1 MIERLFAS
9 ATMYATLAMFFD
21 FPGDALHAR
30 LIARS
35 IGRDVKCVLRQ
46 LQTLEACRIIVCP
59 TGGRPRQYRLSDKY
73 PLYREFEALFAKT
86 RDCRYYPRQDGPRQH
101 VDFLYEDEERGGSH
115 DRQPSPEK
123 EGKSCSA
130 AGPA

>member
-46 LQTLEACRIIVCP
+46 LQTLEACRI
-59 TGGRPRQYRLSDKY
+59 
-73 PLYREFEALFAKT
+73 
-86 RDCRYYPRQDGPRQH
+86 GPRWNI
-101 VDFLYEDEERGGSH
+101 DAMYEDGDPDGIDE
-115 DRQPSPEK
+115 
-123 EGKSCSA
+123 
-130 AGPA
+130 

>member
-30 LIARS
+30 LIART

-46 LQTLEACRIIVCP
+46 LQTLEACRIIVCQSV
-59 TGGRPRQYRLSDKY
+59 GRERRYRLSDKY
-73 PLYREFEALFAKT
+73 LLHGELEALFEKT
-86 RDCRYYPRQDGPRQH
+86 RDCRHYPRQDEPRWNI
-101 VDFLYEDEERGGSH
+101 DLMCDDGDPDGL
-115 DRQPSPEK
+115 D
-123 EGKSCSA
+123 G
-130 AGPA
+130 

>member
-30 LIARS
+30 LIART

-46 LQTLEACRIIVCP
+46 LQTLEACRIIVCRSR
-59 TGGRPRQYRLSDKY
+59 GWERRYRLSDKY
-73 PLYREFEALFAKT
+73 LLHGEFEALFSKT
-86 RDCRYYPRQDGPRQH
+86 RDCRYYPRQDGPRGD
-101 VDFLYEDEERGGSH
+101 VDLLSEDGELGGLH
-115 DRQPSPEK
+115 D
-123 EGKSCSA
+123 
-130 AGPA
+130 

>member
-30 LIARS
+30 LIART

-46 LQTLEACRIIVCP
+46 LQTLEACRIIVCRNV
-59 TGGRPRQYRLSDKY
+59 GWEKRYRLSENH
-73 PLYREFEALFAKT
+73 PLRGEFVALFAKT
-86 RDCRYYPRQDGPRQH
+86 RDCRYYPRQDGPP
-101 VDFLYEDEERGGSH
+101 DET
-115 DRQPSPEK
+115 DI
-123 EGKSCSA
+123 
-130 AGPA
+130 